1 MVISFYGL
9 EKELGFVNI
18 FVRKYSGLLRFF
30 QKKTCFQCNFSSVAE
45 LRYMKIRAFRYLKK
59 RQWRN
64 FI

>member
-30 QKKTCFQCNFSSVAE
+30 QKKTRFQCNFFLSPS
-45 LRYMKIRAFRYLKK
+45 
-59 RQWRN
+59 
-64 FI
+64 

>member
-18 FVRKYSGLLRFF
+18 FVRKYSGQLRFF
-30 QKKTCFQCNFSSVAE
+30 QKKSVSSAIFSSVAE